1 MHSEKK
7 ITITL
12 TGDSG
17 DEDMLEIQINGGVY
31 IIPQFCPHRRGNLR
45 YGHVNERNKTIS
57 CPLHRS
63 TFSLETGEQI
73 SGPDCGSISVTKIR
87 A

>member
-1 MHSEKK
+1 MCSDKK
-7 ITITL
+7 IAIKPA
-12 TGDSG
+12 GG
-17 DEDMLEIQINGGVY
+17 AGREDRLEIQINDCVY

-63 TFSLETGEQI
+63 TFSLETGKQI
-73 SGPDCGSISVTKIR
+73 SGPHCGGIAVTKIR
-87 A
+87 S